1 MSLSAWLKNGWL
13 LEHRPSR
20 LETSHLL
27 DLVDRDLA
35 DCRNAALSK
44 DWRFNIA
51 YNAALQCAKA
61 ALAAAGYRA
70 VKGVH
75 HYRVILSLEHT
86 VGLDKKA
93 VNALD
98 AFRKKRNTSEYNH
111 AGAITDKE
119 LDEITA
125 LAERLRRLVE
135 RWIHSE
141 HPELMKRPGK
151 TG

>member
-1 MSLSAWLKNGWL
+1 MSLSEWLENGWL
-13 LEHRPSR
+13 LEHKPSR

-35 DCRNAALSK
+35 DCRKSALSK

-75 HYRVILSLEHT
+75 HYRVILSLEYT
-86 VGLDKKA
+86 VGLDEKT

-119 LDEITA
+119 ISEITT
-125 LAERLRRLVE
+125 LAEHLRGRIEGWLL
-135 RWIHSE
+135 SE
-141 HPELMKRPGK
+141 HPELMKRSGQK
-151 TG
+151 G

>member
-13 LEHRPSR
+13 IEHRPSR

-61 ALAAAGYRA
+61 ALAAAGYSA
-70 VKGVH
+70 AKGGH

-86 VGLDKKA
+86 AGLDKKA
-93 VNALD
+93 VVALD

-111 AGAITDKE
+111 AGAVTDKE
-119 LDEITA
+119 LDELTA
-125 LAERLRRLVE
+125 LAENLRKLVE
-135 RWIHSE
+135 RWIRSE
-141 HPELMKRPGK
+141 HPELVKDPDRKR
-151 TG
+151 